1 MKKGVS
7 ELIVKA
13 GKSIILMIST
23 QIVNY
28 LSSEEFSNRVKF
40 FIQEMVNKIV
50 KLVVAEKTTNMTK
63 TKEQ

>member
-50 KLVVAEKTTNMTK
+50 KLVVAEKTTNMAK